1 MPTVVSNAPIISQK
15 SVVRHDPRDAEI
27 AELKAKLD
35 AATRLA
41 PSNFQSNAG
50 LATYPHSQ
58 SNFGHFNMQSNAVN
72 NPYQVMR
79 HPINHSSQGNQNQ
92 IQPMIHYPG
101 FSATSDSDA
110 VLNYVFRQQQHSID
124 RLEFEN
130 FMRERQQSRMQQQP
144 PFGYYH

>member
-50 LATYPHSQ
+50 PATYLHALK
-58 SNFGHFNMQSNAVN
+58 F
-72 NPYQVMR
+72 QVHCLILR
-79 HPINHSSQGNQNQ
+79 LQLKDLIQ
-92 IQPMIHYPG
+92 I
-101 FSATSDSDA
+101 
-110 VLNYVFRQQQHSID
+110 VV
-124 RLEFEN
+124 
-130 FMRERQQSRMQQQP
+130 
-144 PFGYYH
+144 